1 MSAISKKW
9 CKENLDVVLASL
21 LLILDFFRIIVFIV
35 DFEQVN
41 VCWERTAS
49 AEIRVFIN
57 NFDRVF
63 ACWAMNLL
71 QNHSILF

>member
-1 MSAISKKW
+1 MCSKITIKTPG
-9 CKENLDVVLASL
+9 
-21 LLILDFFRIIVFIV
+21 RRRRRTGVFIV